1 MEEEI
6 WETVFQGFKYRGAG
20 GPRDVL
26 IIVSSESLEGPEI
39 VPRKEGS
46 LTEEDKASL
55 ESQGIPPESWVDEG
69 KLIQARYTKDNLKR
83 YPVVAV
89 EYNQQAEY
97 VRDAIISLFTDTTK
111 PGGKINQ
118 ILMFSYNSSLLAQWL
133 SITLVLE
140 KEALETGVSKMA
152 SSLLMT

>member
-6 WETVFQGFKYRGAG
+6 WEYELLGVTRFGAS

-55 ESQGIPPESWVDEG
+55 ESQGIPPESWADEA
-69 KLIQARYTKDNLKR
+69 KVVQARYTRDER
-83 YPVVAV
+83 YTVVAV

-97 VRDAIISLFTDTTK
+97 IRGAISSLFTNTTK
-111 PGGKINQ
+111 PGGKSVAI
-118 ILMFSYNSSLLAQWL
+118 ICLWGML
-133 SITLVLE
+133 SVDT
-140 KEALETGVSKMA
+140 
-152 SSLLMT
+152 

>member
-6 WETVFQGFKYRGAG
+6 WETVIQGFKYRGAS

-46 LTEEDKASL
+46 LTEKDKASL
-55 ESQGIPPESWVDEG
+55 EYQGIHPESWADEG
-69 KLIQARYTKDNLKR
+69 KLMQARYTKDNLKR
-83 YPVVAV
+83 YPVVGV
-89 EYNQQAEY
+89 EYNQQADY
-97 VRDAIISLFTDTTK
+97 VRDAIISLFTTTTK

-118 ILMFSYNSSLLAQWL
+118 ILAMFSYNSSLLLSGYPLHWSWKKRHWRLVFQRWL
-133 SITLVLE
+133 HHF
-140 KEALETGVSKMA
+140 
-152 SSLLMT
+152 